1 MNRRRFLGA
10 GLASLGAA
18 CSVPAARIT
27 DAPRPF
33 ALADVRRLVVEHAD
47 PLLGRCRYVAHLG
60 TRQAAQPI
68 LLARRGE
75 RFDAVIENAL
85 PQPTTV
91 HFHGLTLPEAQD
103 GAGFDP
109 IAPGGRKHARFE
121 VKNRSGL

>member
-18 CSVPAARIT
+18 CGVRAARMRGT
-27 DAPRPF
+27 PRPGALAGKRLA

-47 PLLGRCRYVAHLG
+47 PLLGGCCYVAHLG

-85 PQPTTV
+85 PQPNTV
-91 HFHGLTLPEAQD
+91 ALHGM
-103 GAGFDP
+103 
-109 IAPGGRKHARFE
+109 
-121 VKNRSGL
+121 